1 MIRGYDYILCQFA
14 LLRTTMSQ
22 VAMELKQSVVGK
34 VNNRDSHRDD
44 PVRTVAINL
53 DTEMVPRA
61 R

>member
-1 MIRGYDYILCQFA
+1 
-14 LLRTTMSQ
+14 MSQ

-44 PVRTVAINL
+44 PVRTVTINL